1 LRPSGG
7 NATALWN
14 HDCMAWK
21 DKAKA
26 MVKGGNPATAVS
38 GPQVWRLGHGDEI
51 ALEVNRKYLSTEVA
65 NDLMGAGPMTD
76 YAESV
81 VDILMFRDETSE
93 YEDSV
98 RLELP
103 DGRLIGWISKAD
115 SETACQLIEHIAQ
128 ARDRRERRLPIR
140 LMVSLACEAF
150 WPNYEDGDDPTNP
163 AVRGV
168 DFDLFEVQIQN
179 PIQAEML

>member
-1 LRPSGG
+1 
-7 NATALWN
+7 
-14 HDCMAWK
+14 MAWK
-21 DKAKA
+21 DKAK
-26 MVKGGNPATAVS
+26 VILQGGNPPTTTP

-51 ALEVNRKYLSTEVA
+51 TLEVNRKNLSTEVA
-65 NDLMGAGPMTD
+65 NDLMGTGPTTS

-81 VDILMFRDETSE
+81 VDIPIFRDETSE
-93 YEDSV
+93 YQDSV

-103 DGRLIGWISKAD
+103 DGRLIGWITKAD

-128 ARDRRERRLPIR
+128 ARDRKERRIPIR